1 MIILCRYQQQCLL
14 CTELTSN
21 ITFSS
26 HYNLSLPS
34 QLHQK
39 HPDGIHYTV
48 TILTREHYR
57 ASDLILV
64 IAQGP
69 EDRRQTGDQW
79 DGCAHLP
86 GGDAAGRDAGLQ
98 PTGHVEPGPHPHH
111 QRAGWSLQ
119 VRRWLLQVIRGD
131 RWANALRKCRKR
143 LQKVDH
149 ICSWDCRSHFCF
161 GIHSKITFL

>member
-1 MIILCRYQQQCLL
+1 MFAQYRTDLKYHLFL
-14 CTELTSN
+14 PLKSLSAFTAPTET
-21 ITFSS
+21 
-26 HYNLSLPS
+26 PWW
-34 QLHQK
+34 
-39 HPDGIHYTV
+39 YTV

-111 QRAGWSLQ
+111 QRAGRSLQ